1 MRKSHTIVST
11 LNEVTITWEDHNN
24 SQHIYIMP
32 NINKA
37 KSSKSQNSDIVN
49 SPSTVS

>member
-1 MRKSHTIVST
+1 
-11 LNEVTITWEDHNN
+11 
-24 SQHIYIMP
+24 MP